1 MTAPPAPSPRT
12 LAAGRLR
19 AHRPALLGAVV
30 LAVLAS
36 LALAA
41 PLIAALTGH
50 EVQAVDLS
58 NRFAAPSGEHLL
70 GTDELGRDVALR
82 LIFGARISLAVGLIA
97 ALASGLLGAAL
108 GVVAGYYGGALD
120 DALMR
125 LADILLAL
133 PLLPVLI
140 VLAAVDV
147 GKLGLP
153 EWGGEGGDLARLAAI
168 IALFG
173 WPSVARLVRG
183 VTLSLKQRDF
193 VRAARALGASPA
205 RLMLRHILPNAASPA
220 IVATTLLA
228 GQAILFESVL
238 SFLGLGIQPPR
249 ASWGGMLTG
258 AQDLVWSA
266 PMLVIY
272 PGAAIFASV
281 LALNFLGDGLQDAFD
296 PRADENRRRR

>member
-1 MTAPPAPSPRT
+1 
-12 LAAGRLR
+12 
-19 AHRPALLGAVV
+19 
-30 LAVLAS
+30 
-36 LALAA
+36 
-41 PLIAALTGH
+41 
-50 EVQAVDLS
+50 
-58 NRFAAPSGEHLL
+58 
-70 GTDELGRDVALR
+70 LR
-82 LIFGARISLAVGLIA
+82 LIFGTRISLAVGLIA
-97 ALASGLLGAAL
+97 ALASGLLGAAI
-108 GVVAGYYGGALD
+108 GMVAGYYGGALD

-153 EWGGEGGDLARLAAI
+153 EWGGEGGDLARLATI

-173 WPSVARLVRG
+173 WPGVARLVRG
-183 VTLSLKQRDF
+183 ATLSLKQRDF

-296 PRADENRRRR
+296 PRADENRRWR